1 MLVSVCV
8 TWVKGDT
15 RRLTRHTS
23 HDSNGSRIEMLISDE
38 ENSFMPGSM
47 SGSMVREDRHDDK

>member
-1 MLVSVCV
+1 MLVISCV

-23 HDSNGSRIEMLISDE
+23 FDCSGSRIEMLISDE
-38 ENSFMPGSM
+38 E
-47 SGSMVREDRHDDK
+47 KL